1 GLRPV
6 TPDGLPILDKL
17 KDGAVVATA
26 HYRNG
31 VLLTPMTA
39 RVVAALV
46 LGEMPPVDL
55 TSFSASRR

>member
-1 GLRPV
+1 V
-6 TPDGLPILDKL
+6 
-17 KDGAVVATA
+17 VVATG

-46 LGEMPPVDL
+46 LGEPPPVDL
-55 TSFSASRR
+55 SPFQDAFR